1 MQLYFIKY
9 NICILKLYSYT
20 NNIEY
25 YYDPYTSN
33 DRYPEFEFSLS
44 SLVIHWIVHSEPYT
58 KNPTEYGEYPEGFLG
73 YSPPLIYRL
82 QFIDTHDNICDRIK
96 NKKGIEEVLH
106 YFNYL

>member
-33 DRYPEFEFSLS
+33 NRYPEFEFSLS
-44 SLVIHWIVHSEPYT
+44 SLVIHWVVHSESYT
-58 KNPTEYGEYPEGFLG
+58 KNPTEYSEDPEGSLG

-82 QFIDTHDNICDRIK
+82 QFIDTHDEIGEYTENEYIIK
-96 NKKGIEEVLH
+96 KVLH
-106 YFNYL
+106 EKE